1 MKSRVR
7 FESSRLG
14 DFVAF
19 NLTELDQKTR
29 DLALAEL
36 KADVAAGAVYDSPR
50 LNSYGKSFFV
60 SDLQKALESGTP
72 ETLVAALRS
81 GNKFN
86 LTEMSH
92 RNGTPYEKRVPTNAP
107 SLLAEG
113 AFVHYYV
120 RAVCLRAIQEGNGNV
135 TVYRA
140 RESGYHRPESDAQI
154 GQVVSA
160 SGLLANL
167 RINAA
172 DPALIELPDVGSGL
186 AVHR

>member
-1 MKSRVR
+1 M
-7 FESSRLG
+7 
-14 DFVAF
+14 AF
-19 NLTELDQKTR
+19 KLIELDQKTR
-29 DLALAEL
+29 DFALSEL
-36 KADVAAGAVYDSPR
+36 KADVVAGAVYHGSR

-60 SDLQKALESGTP
+60 SDLQKALEDGTP
-72 ETLVAALRS
+72 ETLTAALRS
-81 GNKFN
+81 GDKFN

-92 RNGTPYEKRVPTNAP
+92 RNGTPYEKRVPTNAA

-120 RAVCLRAIQEGNGNV
+120 RAVCLRAIEGGIDSV

-186 AVHR
+186 AVRL